1 MLQYP
6 EINPV
11 ALNIGVLQIHWYGLS
26 YLLGIC
32 LVWANISLRARKDK
46 PQWDSESISDIV
58 FYAVAGVLLGGRLG
72 YIFFYNYDQFLS
84 EPLIIFKI
92 WQGGMSFHGG
102 LLGVLFA
109 IAIYA
114 FKKKIQYFRITDLIA
129 PSIPIALCCGRLG
142 NFINTE
148 LPGRVS
154 SVPWA
159 VIFPGDT
166 LGRHPSSLYQAIL
179 EGPILFFLLW
189 SFTRKH
195 RPIMSISAFF
205 LISYG
210 ALRTFSELFRA
221 PDTHIGFLFVGTTM
235 GQLLSI
241 PMILLGLLLMWI
253 SYREKRS

>member
-26 YLLGIC
+26 YLVGIC
-32 LVWANISLRARKDK
+32 LVWLNLYFRARRDK
-46 PQWDSESISDIV
+46 LQWDSESISDIV
-58 FYAVAGVLLGGRLG
+58 FYSAAGVLVGGRLG
-72 YIFFYNYDQFLS
+72 YTFFYNFDQFIS

-92 WQGGMSFHGG
+92 WRGGMSFHGG

-109 IAIYA
+109 IAIYSL
-114 FKKKIQYFRITDLIA
+114 KKRIQYFRVTDLIA

-148 LPGRVS
+148 LPGRLS
-154 SVPWA
+154 NVPWA
-159 VIFPGDT
+159 LIFPGET

-179 EGPILFFLLW
+179 EGPILFFFLW
-189 SFTRKH
+189 AFSKGN
-195 RPIMSISAFF
+195 RPIMSVSAFF

-210 ALRTFSELFRA
+210 ALRTISELFRA

-235 GQLLSI
+235 GQLLSL

-253 SYREKRS
+253 SYRQKGS

>member
-1 MLQYP
+1 
-6 EINPV
+6 
-11 ALNIGVLQIHWYGLS
+11 
-26 YLLGIC
+26 
-32 LVWANISLRARKDK
+32 
-46 PQWDSESISDIV
+46 
-58 FYAVAGVLLGGRLG
+58 
-72 YIFFYNYDQFLS
+72 
-84 EPLIIFKI
+84 
-92 WQGGMSFHGG
+92 MSFHGG

-129 PSIPIALCCGRLG
+129 PAIPIALCCGRLG

-195 RPIMSISAFF
+195 RPVMSISAFF

-253 SYREKRS
+253 SYREKRL

>member
-6 EINPV
+6 EINPI

-32 LVWANISLRARKDK
+32 LVWINISFRARKDK
-46 PQWDSESISDIV
+46 SQWDSESISDIV
-58 FYAVAGVLLGGRLG
+58 FYAVVGVLLGGRLG
-72 YIFFYNYDQFLS
+72 YIFFYNHDQFLS

-102 LLGVLFA
+102 LLGVLCA
-109 IAIYA
+109 IAVYS
-114 FKKKIQYFRITDLIA
+114 KKKKTQYFRVTDLIA

-159 VIFPGDT
+159 VVFPGET

-179 EGPILFFLLW
+179 EGPILFFFLW
-189 SFTRKH
+189 AFTRKN
-195 RPIMSISAFF
+195 RPIMATSAFF
-205 LISYG
+205 LMSYG
-210 ALRTFSELFRA
+210 VFRILSELFRA

-235 GQLLSI
+235 GQLLSL
-241 PMILLGLLLMWI
+241 PMILVGLFLMWI
-253 SYREKRS
+253 SYRQKRL

>member
-6 EINPV
+6 EINPI

-32 LVWANISLRARKDK
+32 LVWINISFRARKDK
-46 PQWDSESISDIV
+46 SQWDSESISDIV
-58 FYAVAGVLLGGRLG
+58 FYAVVGVLLGGRLG

-92 WQGGMSFHGG
+92 WQGGVSFHGG
-102 LLGVLFA
+102 LLGVLCA
-109 IAIYA
+109 IAVYS
-114 FKKKIQYFRITDLIA
+114 KKKKTQYFRVTDLIA

-159 VIFPGDT
+159 VVFPGET

-179 EGPILFFLLW
+179 EGPILFFFLW
-189 SFTRKH
+189 AFTRKN
-195 RPIMSISAFF
+195 RPIMATSAFF

-210 ALRTFSELFRA
+210 VLRTLSELFRA

-235 GQLLSI
+235 GQLLSV
-241 PMILLGLLLMWI
+241 PMILVGLFLMWI
-253 SYREKRS
+253 SYRQKRL